1 MYPEDLV
8 MPMRKELTDAGFKEL
23 LNSED
28 VKAIIAKNETT
39 LIIVNSICGCAA
51 ANARPGAIQSLNNDK
66 APVNITTVFA
76 GVDKEATDAVRGYMI
91 PFPPSSPCIA
101 LFKDGELA
109 HMLERHHIEGRP
121 AELIAENLKNAYNEY
136 Y

>member
-39 LIIVNSICGCAA
+39 LIIVNSVCGCAA
-51 ANARPGAIQSLNNDK
+51 ANARPGAIESLNNSK
-66 APVNITTVFA
+66 SPANIATVFA
-76 GVDKEATDAVRGYMI
+76 GVDKEATDTARGYMI

-101 LFKDGELA
+101 LFKDGE
-109 HMLERHHIEGRP
+109 
-121 AELIAENLKNAYNEY
+121 
-136 Y
+136 